1 MSSFKKVW
9 DKAVQRHAATARGV
23 KAIVHGLSLAGLI
36 TAGAYWTLDH
46 ESMNPS
52 RPGDLLKVPG
62 AVAMAPAQAIQKVV
76 SPEIPSAPVA
86 VRPGSLAAGIGQ
98 VLRRYTRDGNLAD
111 RIATA
116 IVNEGNRKNINPI
129 LLVGV
134 VLTEN
139 AKLQPAARS
148 NVRAT
153 GLMQVMPFHSGRWG
167 CGSADLVNVESNIC
181 HGTSILADLMKRKK
195 SLRSALQGYNGC
207 VRGTNTPHCHT
218 YTGKVLS
225 FANQTSREL
234 SKIREKESLTRSA
247 SSLSE

>member
-1 MSSFKKVW
+1 LNSLKKALSTAIE
-9 DKAVQRHAATARGV
+9 KHASAARGV
-23 KAIVHGLSLAGLI
+23 KAVLHGLSLAALI
-36 TAGAYWTLDH
+36 VAGAYWTLDH
-46 ESMNPS
+46 ESVNPV
-52 RPGDLLKVPG
+52 RPGDLLKLPG
-62 AVAMAPAQAIQKVV
+62 AIAIAPAQAVQKVV
-76 SPEIPSAPVA
+76 SPEAPSAPVKM
-86 VRPGSLAAGIGQ
+86 RPGSLAAGIGQ

-116 IVNEGNRKNINPI
+116 IVHEGNRKKIDPI

-153 GLMQVMPFHSGRWG
+153 GLMQVMPFHSGQWG

-218 YTGKVLS
+218 YTGKVLA

-234 SKIREKESLTRSA
+234 SRIRSRENLTRSA
-247 SSLSE
+247 SSLGE